1 MATVEV
7 TRWIAAEAS
16 GVYAL
21 VADVTRMDRWSPE
34 AAGARWIGG
43 EPATV
48 GARFRGRNRN
58 GLFRWSTTCTVTAA
72 DPGREFAFA
81 VRWLGMPISAWEYR
95 FTPRDGGCEVTERT
109 TDGRSGLL
117 RVVTPVGTGVAHR
130 TEHNRRTM
138 EQTLDALALAAER
151 AGD

>member
-7 TRWIAAEAS
+7 SRWIAAES
-16 GVYAL
+16 FGVYGL

-34 AAGARWIGG
+34 AVGARWIGG
-43 EPATV
+43 EPGTV

-58 GLFRWSTTCTVTAA
+58 GLFRWSTSCTVTAA
-72 DPGREFAFA
+72 DPGREFAFD
-81 VRWLGMPISAWEYR
+81 VHWLGMPISEWGYR

-109 TDGRSGLL
+109 TDRRSGLV
-117 RVVTPVGTGVAHR
+117 RVVTSMGTGVAHR

-138 EQTLDALALAAER
+138 EQTLDALALAAEQS
-151 AGD
+151 DH